1 MARRGGYA
9 KGAISRELIL
19 DRAVELFGE
28 VGYSAASLRDVARH
42 SGMTHSGLLHHFPN
56 KEALLTGVLERRD
69 KVEFKRFAR
78 MAGGT
83 EEAKHGLFELLD
95 HEVHDV
101 SEVRLFNMLAT
112 EATSQRHP
120 ANDYF
125 VDRYRQIHELVT
137 NIMQSTRDEGLLK
150 TDIDTSSLARMS
162 IALMDGLQL
171 QWLLEATQ
179 TGELDAA
186 NLCDAAK
193 GCNQAEQVQPSDPVD
208 EPPMTANDESEQE
221 KAFDMGAVYTDFLKL
236 LGIEFSSHQTEEGS
250 VVADTVESLQHKV
263 ESVERQINRTTEHR
277 VKQAS

>member
-9 KGAISRELIL
+9 KGTISRELIL

-28 VGYSAASLRDVARH
+28 VGYSAASLRDVARR

-69 KVEFKRFAR
+69 KVEYARFAA
-78 MAGGT
+78 MAEGT
-83 EEAKHGLFELLD
+83 EEAKNGLLELLD

-101 SEVRLFNMLAT
+101 SSVRLFNMLAT

-125 VDRYRQIHELVT
+125 VDRYRVIHELVT
-137 NIMQSTRDEGLLK
+137 NIMQSTRDEGMLK
-150 TDIDTSSLARMS
+150 TDVGTSSLARMA

-186 NLCDAAK
+186 KPCDVVK
-193 GCNQAEQVQPSDPVD
+193 DCDQAGHVVPSEPVGGS
-208 EPPMTANDESEQE
+208 PVTANNESE
-221 KAFDMGAVYTDFLKL
+221 KATAFDMGEVYADFLKL
-236 LGIEFSSHQTEEGS
+236 LGIEFSSLQAEETA
-250 VVADTVESLQHKV
+250 VATDPVESLQDKV
-263 ESVERQINRTTEHR
+263 ESVARQVNRVTEQR

>member
-56 KEALLTGVLERRD
+56 KEALLAGVLERRD
-69 KVEFKRFAR
+69 KVEYERFAT

-101 SEVRLFNMLAT
+101 PGFRLFNMLAA
-112 EATSQRHP
+112 EATSQKHP
-120 ANDYF
+120 ANSYF
-125 VDRYRQIHELVT
+125 VDRYRKTHALVT
-137 NIMQSTRDEGLLK
+137 DIMQSVRDAGSLK
-150 TDIDTSSLARMS
+150 TDIDTGSLARMS

-186 NLCDAAK
+186 KPCDVVK
-193 GCNQAEQVQPSDPVD
+193 DCDQAEHVVPSEPVGG
-208 EPPMTANDESEQE
+208 PPVTANNESE
-221 KAFDMGAVYTDFLKL
+221 KATAFDMGEVYADFLKL
-236 LGIEFSSHQTEEGS
+236 LGIEFSSLQAEETA
-250 VVADTVESLQHKV
+250 VATDTVESLQDKV
-263 ESVERQINRTTEHR
+263 ESVARQVNPVTEHR